1 MTNRAIARLFRELSM
16 LMEYHGEN
24 AFKIRSYQTAYNNF
38 RRLDQPII
46 EMDAEARSQLAG
58 VGKAIAEK
66 LDDILET
73 GTFDTLERF
82 RANTPAGIREMLQI
96 RGIGPKKL
104 KALINNLGV
113 STPGELLYACQEN
126 RLVDIKG
133 FGAKTQANI
142 QKALSYH
149 QESRGKLLYRDA
161 LVIDALVR
169 ERWSTHLDESPQSL
183 SPAQAPLIAIGDLG
197 RKRQIIEEIRY
208 MTSTDATGMADDL
221 WVILSADDD
230 RVHYQYDE
238 RVDVIID
245 VVADEDLVRESFFQ
259 RCDEDL
265 AEEIWSAIDSDDPV
279 EEEEIFELADISY
292 IPAECR
298 EYPHLETYARIEELI
313 HREDIRGVVHNHSTW
328 SDGSA
333 TIKQMAERCI
343 AEGHSYFGI
352 SDHSQAAFYAGG
364 LKPDQ
369 VYAQWEE
376 IDQLND
382 HFADQ
387 GFRILKGIES
397 DILADGSLDYE
408 DSVLAGFDFVVASI
422 HSSLQMDEQKATRR
436 LITAIENPYT
446 SILGHPTGRL
456 LLARPAYPIDYAKVI
471 DACAA
476 NGVHL
481 ELNANPLR
489 LDIDWSWIGY
499 AMEREVMISINPDA
513 HSPDGLMDLE
523 HGLVA
528 ARKGLL
534 TADLCLNAL
543 SADAMVEVCKR

>member
-1 MTNRAIARLFRELSM
+1 M

-24 AFKIRSYQTAYNNF
+24 AFKIRSYQNAYNNF
-38 RRLDQPII
+38 RRLDQPIS
-46 EMDAEARSQLAG
+46 EMDAEARAQLAG

-66 LDDILET
+66 LDDILER
-73 GTFDTLERF
+73 GTFDALERF

-104 KALINNLGV
+104 KTLIESLDI

-126 RLVDIKG
+126 RLIDIKG

-142 QKALSYH
+142 LKALSYH
-149 QESRGKLLYRDA
+149 QESRGKMLYRDA
-161 LVIDALVR
+161 LVIDAIVR
-169 ERWSTHLDESPQSL
+169 QRWRAHLDESPHRS
-183 SPAQAPLIAIGDLG
+183 SAHIPLIAITDLG
-197 RKRQIIEEIRY
+197 RKRQIVEEIRY
-208 MTSTDATGMADDL
+208 MTSADASDLADDL
-221 WVILSADDD
+221 WVLLSADDET
-230 RVHYQYDE
+230 VHYKYDE
-238 RVDVIID
+238 RIDVIID
-245 VVADEDLVRESFFQ
+245 MVPGDELVQAAFTQ
-259 RCDEDL
+259 RCDSDL
-265 AEEIWSAIDSDDPV
+265 AEVIWAAIDSAQPED
-279 EEEEIFELADISY
+279 EEEIFALADIAY

-298 EYPHLETYARIEELI
+298 EYPDVETYSNIENLVE
-313 HREDIRGVVHNHSTW
+313 RDDIQGVVHNHSIW

-352 SDHSQAAFYAGG
+352 SDHSQSAFYAGG

-376 IDQLND
+376 IDQLNVELASRD
-382 HFADQ
+382 
-387 GFRILKGIES
+387 FRVLKGIES

-408 DSVLAGFDFVVASI
+408 ESILAGFDFVVASV
-422 HSSLQMDEQKATRR
+422 HSGLQMDEKKATRR

-471 DACAA
+471 DACAD

-499 AMEREVMISINPDA
+499 AMERGVLISINPDA
-513 HSPDGLMDLE
+513 HSPDGLLDLD
-523 HGLVA
+523 HGLIA

-534 TADLCLNAL
+534 TTDLCLNAM
-543 SADAMVEVCKR
+543 SAEELLRACSK